1 MSDDNKKILVVED
14 SPTMRQFIGF
24 SLKRLKGVTVE
35 MAGDGVEALKKLTEA
50 NAGFDLIL
58 SDVNMPIMDGFTL
71 LVEVK
76 KNSAIKGIPVVMLTT
91 EGHADDIEKGKQLGA
106 EGYLTKPINTLK
118 LITTTRDL
126 LGV

>member
-1 MSDDNKKILVVED
+1 MSDKKILVVED

-24 SLKRLKGVTVE
+24 SLKRLKGAVVE
-35 MAGDGVEALKKLTEA
+35 TANDGVEALKKLTESGSA
-50 NAGFDLIL
+50 FDLIL

-76 KNSAIKGIPVVMLTT
+76 KNSAIKNIPVVMLTT
-91 EGHADDIEKGKQLGA
+91 EGHADDIAKGKELGA

-118 LITTTRDL
+118 LVTTAKNL
-126 LGV
+126 LGL